1 MKTVKKT
8 AEYTI
13 FQRNDGRYAV
23 KNAAKKWVNGDDKVE
38 ILKKEKL
45 MKAPEPKPQ
54 QAAEEA
60 ATDAE
65 AEKAAADGEA
75 TGE

>member
-1 MKTVKKT
+1 MKKVKKT

-23 KNAAKKWVNGDDKVE
+23 KDAAKNWVNGDSKVE

-45 MKAPEPKPQ
+45 MKAPEPKP
-54 QAAEEA
+54 AAEEA
-60 ATDAE
+60 AADAE
-65 AEKAAADGEA
+65 AEKAATDGEA